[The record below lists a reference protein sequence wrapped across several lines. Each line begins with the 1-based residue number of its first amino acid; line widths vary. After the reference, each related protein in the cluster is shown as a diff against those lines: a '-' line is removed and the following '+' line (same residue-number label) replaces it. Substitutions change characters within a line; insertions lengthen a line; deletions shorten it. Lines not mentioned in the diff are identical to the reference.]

1 MVRTV
6 SSVNLLSGTNNG
18 KSIVLPQQNSWTDP
32 IMSPAI
38 APSMPQSVARFPLQG
53 NYPGP
58 FKFDMKLEEP
68 ESSTLA
74 KTGNEW
80 ATTEVFRTSRFGISS
95 AINSN
100 TRLRLRA
107 QWLTCT
113 LAVNPSFAR
122 LPDTARRNARH
133 R

>member
-53 NYPGP
+53 NYAGQ

-68 ESSTLA
+68 GSPLKPKPEMNGPPPRFSYIAIWYFICHQLKHALTSSGTVAYLYA
-74 KTGNEW
+74 GGKPI
-80 ATTEVFRTSRFGISS
+80 F
-95 AINSN
+95 
-100 TRLRLRA
+100 
-107 QWLTCT
+107 CT
-113 LAVNPSFAR
+113 IA
-122 LPDTARRNARH
+122 
-133 R
+133 